1 MSKMKITVVS
11 ESELEQWDEELQ
23 ELVVYFPSK
32 FYIVN
37 SLGQHVFY
45 HCRNRQDAQNAADE
59 EYGKNKYIVRQAKQS
74 AGSGNYTC
82 RGTQTRKRS
91 TK

>member
-59 EYGKNKYIVRQAKQS
+59 EYGKNKYVVRQAKQS

-82 RGTQTRKRS
+82 KGTSTRRGQK
-91 TK
+91 K